1 MEHTFGGTFIWGAA
15 TAAHQIEGN
24 NVNSDW
30 WAREHAPGTSIAE
43 PSGDAA
49 DSYHRYPED
58 IRLLA
63 EAGLNSYRFSLE
75 WARIEPAE
83 GYFSHAELAH
93 YQRMIDCC
101 VENGVAPLL
110 TLHHFT
116 SPRWFAEDGGWTDP
130 RSVERFAR
138 YVEAVLPL
146 LSSASHIFTI
156 NEPNILAMMIGG
168 EKGGE
173 QLQAGSLPAPDL
185 IATEHIIAAH
195 KRAVEIVRR
204 SGVPVG
210 WPVAPQQFFAD
221 PGAEQVLREY
231 AYPRETVFLEASR
244 GDDFIAVQAYTR
256 TRITVDGPQLA
267 PEDAEQ
273 TLTGWEYY
281 PPAIAEAARL
291 AFDITGLPVL
301 VSENGIAT
309 ADDARRIDYTRDALR
324 ALQAEVSSGL
334 PLFGY
339 LHWSLLDNYEWGSYK
354 PTFGL
359 IAWDPV
365 TFERHPKP
373 SLRWL
378 GDIARGIRGLDEV
391 GRRV

>member
-1 MEHTFGGTFIWGAA
+1 MPLTFPEPFAWGAS

-30 WAREHAPGTSIAE
+30 WAREVATDSTLTE

-49 DSYHRYPED
+49 DSYHRYAED

-63 EAGLNSYRFSLE
+63 ESGLTSYRFSIE

-83 GYFSHAELAH
+83 GMFSRAELDH
-93 YQRMIDCC
+93 YGRMVQCC
-101 VENGVAPLL
+101 LDHGVTPLI

-138 YVEAVLPL
+138 YVEHVLPL
-146 LSSASHIFTI
+146 LDSASHVFTI
-156 NEPNILAMMIGG
+156 NEPNILAMMITAA
-168 EKGGE
+168 KGAE
-173 QLQAGSLPAPDL
+173 QLQAGTMHAPDPV
-185 IATEHIIAAH
+185 ATENLIAAH
-195 KRAVEIVRR
+195 RRAVELVRTV
-204 SGVPVG
+204 GVPVG

-221 PGAEQVLREY
+221 PGAEEVLREY
-231 AYPRETVFLEASR
+231 AYPRETVFLEAAR
-244 GDDFIAVQAYTR
+244 GDDFVGVQAYTR
-256 TRITVDGPQLA
+256 TRITVDGPLPA
-267 PEDAEQ
+267 PEDSEK

-291 AFDITGLPVL
+291 GHEITGLPVL

-324 ALQAEVSSGL
+324 ALRAEVDAGL
-334 PLFGY
+334 PLIGY
-339 LHWSLLDNYEWGSYK
+339 LHWSLLDNYEWGSFA

-359 IAWDPV
+359 IGWDPE
-365 TFERHPKP
+365 TFERTPKP
-373 SLRWL
+373 SLAWL
-378 GDIARGIRGLDEV
+378 GSVARGEISLDD
-391 GRRV
+391 

>member
-1 MEHTFGGTFIWGAA
+1 MGDDFGDDFIWGAA

-30 WAREHAPGTSIAE
+30 WVREHAPGTRIPE

-49 DSYHRYPED
+49 DSYHRYAED

-63 EAGLNSYRFSLE
+63 EAGLTSYRFSLE

-83 GYFSHAELAH
+83 GHFSRAELDH
-93 YQRMIDCC
+93 YRRMIACC
-101 VENGVAPLL
+101 ADHGVTPLI

-116 SPRWFAEDGGWTDP
+116 SPRWFAEDGGWLDE
-130 RSVERFAR
+130 RSVARFAR

-146 LSSASHIFTI
+146 LDAASHVFTI

-168 EKGGE
+168 EKGDE
-173 QLQAGSLPAPDL
+173 QLQAGSLPAPDPV
-185 IATEHIIAAH
+185 ATANLIAAH
-195 KRAVEIVRR
+195 RRAVEIVRR
-204 SGVPVG
+204 VGVPVG

-221 PGAEQVLREY
+221 PGAEEVLKAY
-231 AYPRETVFLEASR
+231 AYPREIVFLEAAR
-244 GDDFIAVQAYTR
+244 DDDFVAVQAYTR
-256 TRITVDGPQLA
+256 TRITVDGPVPA
-267 PEDAEQ
+267 PETVER

-291 AFDITGLPVL
+291 AHDVTGLPVL

-309 ADDARRIDYTRDALR
+309 ADDARRIDYTRDALKALR
-324 ALQAEVSSGL
+324 AEMVAGL
-334 PLFGY
+334 PLLGY
-339 LHWSLLDNYEWGSYK
+339 LHWSLLDNYEWGSYT

-359 IAWDPV
+359 ISWDRE
-365 TFERHPKP
+365 TFERTPKP
-373 SLRWL
+373 SLAWL
-378 GDIARGIRGLDEV
+378 GEVARGVRSLDE
-391 GRRV
+391 